1 MDLNI
6 ETTVFK
12 IREHL
17 RTYSK
22 STISMDEL
30 YTVVSKNTGIDKD
43 DLCSIEYA
51 TFYIVVIALLNES
64 VISKRGK
71 DSNSRG
77 NMSLHINYNNL
88 MKEKKKTLS
97 EEDKLFLH
105 SLNNKI
111 EVKNYFNNLD
121 NLNEDREKL
130 KILSDFLTDEV
141 QNAPYI
147 GINERSYEL
156 FGYEKELKNGSK
168 GLLKRVK
175 TSLEDL
181 KCIEA
186 YTPIQC
192 HILKNFYTKES
203 RTILIIENCDT
214 YRSFLLAAKD
224 SVLGGELDMIIF
236 GGGNKITGN
245 FKQHTMY
252 SIDNNDN
259 IYYFGDIDPEGINIF
274 KRVKDANKELN
285 IRLSNK
291 LYKLA
296 IQIGKE
302 KGIRSINN
310 DNQNIPSEEDLNE
323 FKDAFIEKCL
333 TKANNILMQINKL
346 QKLVTI
352 EYNGKKIPLIKVKLN
367 ELKEEYKIEK
377 MTTHINKALG
387 QIEDISDAKENK
399 AQIEKISKYLAAS
412 QLLEQVIAN
421 PKSCEV
427 QIFVP
432 RDETDVTSNAK
443 YVTWGGVTSGGQ
455 GNTIYFIVTIALLLF
470 IRELSTDGTS
480 SRQTKVLYADGV
492 FRSSASTYL
501 WECIYAALEENNI
514 QLIVTNMGTPA
525 PLMKMF
531 DTCISLEIHNKKI
544 GGNIVS
550 ENRVGHNSFFKSD
563 TRSLKSDNILHNFG
577 EYRLPRKETTRH
589 ITDLSVEQMSLL

>member
-1 MDLNI
+1 MNLNI

-17 RTYSK
+17 RTYNK
-22 STISMDEL
+22 STISIDEL

-51 TFYIVVIALLNES
+51 IFYRVVIVLLNES

-88 MKEKKKTLS
+88 MKEKKKALS

-105 SLNNKI
+105 SLNSKI

-130 KILSDFLTDEV
+130 KILSDFLTNEV
-141 QNAPYI
+141 HNTPYI

-224 SVLGGELDMIIF
+224 TVLGEELDMIIF

-274 KRVKDANKELN
+274 KRVKEANKELN

-302 KGIRSINN
+302 KGIHNINN
-310 DNQNIPSEEDLNE
+310 DNQNIPSEEEVNELLTDLE
-323 FKDAFIEKCL
+323 ESV
-333 TKANNILMQINKL
+333 ANDIKNII
-346 QKLVTI
+346 
-352 EYNGKKIPLIKVKLN
+352 YNGKYIPQEAVNYNTL
-367 ELKEEYKIEK
+367 LKMVSSTEK
-377 MTTHINKALG
+377 
-387 QIEDISDAKENK
+387 
-399 AQIEKISKYLAAS
+399 
-412 QLLEQVIAN
+412 
-421 PKSCEV
+421 
-427 QIFVP
+427 
-432 RDETDVTSNAK
+432 
-443 YVTWGGVTSGGQ
+443 
-455 GNTIYFIVTIALLLF
+455 
-470 IRELSTDGTS
+470 
-480 SRQTKVLYADGV
+480 
-492 FRSSASTYL
+492 
-501 WECIYAALEENNI
+501 
-514 QLIVTNMGTPA
+514 
-525 PLMKMF
+525 
-531 DTCISLEIHNKKI
+531 
-544 GGNIVS
+544 
-550 ENRVGHNSFFKSD
+550 
-563 TRSLKSDNILHNFG
+563 
-577 EYRLPRKETTRH
+577 
-589 ITDLSVEQMSLL
+589 